1 MDATKKK
8 KNAQKIP
15 PAIVQFLQLLS
26 SYLAILSGML
36 PLDNSARNLK
46 LAGGDWTIAGGTG
59 Q

>member
-1 MDATKKK
+1 MPQKK

-15 PAIVQFLQLLS
+15 PVIVQFLQLLS

-36 PLDNSARNLK
+36 PLDNSASNLK
-46 LAGGDWTIAGGTG
+46 LAGGDWTIAGETG